1 MRQAPVLAGPAT
13 TQNPN
18 AAQLGALRAKAADLR
33 LRLSDLDSRR
43 NQLKDR
49 YDRFQGSDAD
59 RTALG
64 KELAGVNHD
73 LTSTQ
78 VQLETTTEQ
87 IDELT
92 TQREME
98 RVFSLQGPPGAI
110 ATVAPSPADPFL
122 GPKEIMTIAS
132 GGFILM
138 LPLVLVFARR
148 LWIRSVPRPSLDPEE
163 SPRLQRMEQAIES
176 IALEVERIGE
186 AQRFTTK
193 LLADRQP
200 DAAARLS
207 VLPRKEPGTITPH

>member
-1 MRQAPVLAGPAT
+1 MPQAPVLAGPAT
-13 TQNPN
+13 TQTPT
-18 AAQLGALRAKAADLR
+18 AAQLGELRAKASDLR

-43 NQLKDR
+43 SQLKDR
-49 YDRFQGSDAD
+49 YDHFQGSDAD

-92 TQREME
+92 TQRDME
-98 RVFSLQGPPGAI
+98 RAFSLGGPPAI
-110 ATVAPSPADPFL
+110 AMTAPPAPDPFL
-122 GPKEIMTIAS
+122 GPKEIMTISS
-132 GGFILM
+132 GVFVLA
-138 LPLVLVFARR
+138 LPFVLVLARR
-148 LWIRSVPRPSLDPEE
+148 LWIRSVPRASLDPEE

-176 IALEVERIGE
+176 LALEVERIGE

-200 DAAARLS
+200 DAAARMG
-207 VLPRKEPGTITPH
+207 VIPRKEPGTITPH

>member
-18 AAQLGALRAKAADLR
+18 AAQLGELRVKAADLR
-33 LRLSDLDSRR
+33 LRLGDLDLRR
-43 NQLKDR
+43 NQLKNR

-59 RTALG
+59 RNALG
-64 KELAGVNHD
+64 RELAGVNHD
-73 LTSTQ
+73 LTSIQ

-87 IDELT
+87 INELT
-92 TQREME
+92 AQREFE
-98 RVFSLQGPPGAI
+98 RVFSIQGPPGAI
-110 ATVAPSPADPFL
+110 ATVAPPVDPFL
-122 GPKEIMTIAS
+122 GPKEIMTIAR

-148 LWIRSVPRPSLDPEE
+148 LWIRSVPRASLDPEE

-186 AQRFTTK
+186 AQRFTTR

-200 DAAARLS
+200 DAAARMAAI
-207 VLPRKEPGTITPH
+207 PRKEPGTVTPH

>member
-1 MRQAPVLAGPAT
+1 MQQAPVVAGPAT
-13 TQNPN
+13 TQNAN
-18 AAQLGALRAKAADLR
+18 AAQIGELRAKAADLK
-33 LRLSDLDSRR
+33 LRLSDLDGRR
-43 NQLKDR
+43 SQLKDR
-49 YDRFQGSDAD
+49 YDRFQGADAD
-59 RTALG
+59 RAVLG
-64 KELAGVNHD
+64 KELAGVQHD
-73 LTSTQ
+73 LTATQ

-92 TQREME
+92 SQREME
-98 RVFSLQGPPGAI
+98 RVFSLQGPPAVIG
-110 ATVAPSPADPFL
+110 TVAQPLNQGF

-138 LPLVLVFARR
+138 LPFVLVLARR
-148 LWIRSVPRPSLDPEE
+148 LWIRSAPRPALDPED

-200 DAAARLS
+200 DAAARLAAI
-207 VLPRKEPGTITPH
+207 PRKEPGTITPH